1 MALIKKIVQTAFWK
15 ANKVLILNFL
25 KYLDYINNFLANFI
39 IELLKHNNKNNHTI
53 ELLESKQTFYKPIY
67 SLRQVK

>member
-1 MALIKKIVQTAFWK
+1 MALIKKIVQKAFWK

-39 IELLKHNNKNNHTI
+39 IKLLEHNNKNNHVI
-53 ELLESKQTFYKPIY
+53 ELLESKQTFYKLIY